1 MVVFPNIK
9 LNLGLRVVARRP
21 DGYHDLETCFLPV
34 PGCGDVLE
42 AVPAPAGQP
51 TRLHLS
57 GIPIPGDPV
66 QNLVLKAYHLLAAR
80 YPLPALDVYLHKA
93 IPAGTGV
100 GAGSADAAFALKLFA
115 RFAPVPVPTAELE
128 ELALQLGS
136 DCPVFIQN
144 QPAIGRGRGERL
156 VPVHLPLAGYGVRI
170 CFAALHI
177 STAQAFAGIVPAQP
191 AMPIEAVLA
200 QPPAAWQGLLV
211 NDFEQTVFALHPS
224 LADTKARLLQ
234 AGAVYAAMSGT
245 GSAVF
250 GLFEPALAAAW
261 EAGWV
266 AGAAVRT
273 WQGVLA

>member
-21 DGYHDLETCFLPV
+21 DGYHDLETGFLPI

-42 AVPAPAGQP
+42 AVPAAAGQT

-57 GIPIPGDPV
+57 GIPIPGDPA
-66 QNLVLKAYHLLAAR
+66 QNLVLKAYQLLAAR
-80 YPLPALDVYLHKA
+80 YPLPALEVFLHKA

-115 RFAPVPVPTAELE
+115 RFASVPVSTAELE

-156 VPVHLPLAGYGVRI
+156 VPVSLPLTGFGVRI
-170 CFAALHI
+170 CFEALHI
-177 STAQAFAGIVPAQP
+177 STAQAFGGIVPAVP
-191 AMPIEAVLA
+191 EVPLAEVLA
-200 QPPAAWQGLLV
+200 KPGAEWQGLLV

-224 LADTKARLLQ
+224 LADTKNRLL
-234 AGAVYAAMSGT
+234 AEGAVYAAMSGT

-250 GLFEPALAAAW
+250 GLFEAAQAAAW

-266 AGAAVRT
+266 AGAPVRT
-273 WQGVLA
+273 WQGALA